1 MRTFS
6 CFAFDNGQA
15 VAGSMLIITES
26 LQRARELARREL
38 LKSRDAISIEISEG
52 ADLLWTETA
61 QQG

>member
-15 VAGSMLIITES
+15 VVGPMLIIAES

-38 LKSRDAISIEISEG
+38 LKSQAAVSIEISEG
-52 ADLLWTETA
+52 ADLLWTGTA
-61 QQG
+61 QPG